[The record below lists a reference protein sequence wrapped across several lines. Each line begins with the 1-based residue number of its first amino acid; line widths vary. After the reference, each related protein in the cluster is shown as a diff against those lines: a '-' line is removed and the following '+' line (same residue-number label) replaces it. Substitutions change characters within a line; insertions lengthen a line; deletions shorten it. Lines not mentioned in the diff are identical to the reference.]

1 MLVDLGMVGLAALAG
16 MCGALVGG
24 NGVFVMYGIAGLAY
38 TMLQACGVVL
48 PVFEDGVLNCF
59 LLPCV
64 IFNGACAAA
73 GYAGYR
79 GRMSGQD
86 INHSLASLG
95 STTVLL
101 VAAVGAVFGYVV
113 VTLLN
118 AIGFPAD
125 TGAVTVV
132 AGGIVVRA
140 LFGRSKSG
148 GMGAALNERETR
160 SVGQILR
167 DLGGAGVSFWTFQAV
182 EGLVCAG
189 AGTACAY
196 ATGNTMLGFYVTAAL
211 ILLLMMNMGFP
222 ACHHTVLVAA
232 YALAETGNCALA
244 VAFGLIAHLLG
255 LVVQACINTGRAT
268 HLDPPAVAIAS
279 LSLVLFTL
287 F

>member
-1 MLVDLGMVGLAALAG
+1 MVGLAALAG

-132 AGGIVVRA
+132 AGGIVIRA

-167 DLGGAGVSFWTFQAV
+167 DLGGAGVSFWTFQVV

-189 AGTACAY
+189 AGTAFFRVQSMNAEEYAAY
-196 ATGNTMLGFYVTAAL
+196 LRTYADGNPVDSALTPPAWIERGSCRVDSGGLVWEACWYANALDPSREAELRQMYEDFTAA
-211 ILLLMMNMGFP
+211 N
-222 ACHHTVLVAA
+222 
-232 YALAETGNCALA
+232 
-244 VAFGLIAHLLG
+244 
-255 LVVQACINTGRAT
+255 
-268 HLDPPAVAIAS
+268 S
-279 LSLVLFTL
+279 
-287 F
+287 

>member
-1 MLVDLGMVGLAALAG
+1 MVGLAALAG
-16 MCGALVGG
+16 MFGALVGG

-38 TMLQACGVVL
+38 TLLQACGVEL
-48 PVFEDGVLNCF
+48 PMFEDGVLNCF

-125 TGAVTVV
+125 T
-132 AGGIVVRA
+132 VR
-140 LFGRSKSG
+140 GRHAAQRHRLSG
-148 GMGAALNERETR
+148 GYRRGHGGGWRHRHPRAFRAQQERRHGRRPQRARNAQRRPDPARPRR
-160 SVGQILR
+160 SGRVVL
-167 DLGGAGVSFWTFQAV
+167 DLPGGGGARMRGRGH
-182 EGLVCAG
+182 GLRLRNGQHHAR
-189 AGTACAY
+189 
-196 ATGNTMLGFYVTAAL
+196 
-211 ILLLMMNMGFP
+211 LL
-222 ACHHTVLVAA
+222 CD
-232 YALAETGNCALA
+232 
-244 VAFGLIAHLLG
+244 
-255 LVVQACINTGRAT
+255 RS
-268 HLDPPAVAIAS
+268 PPQPS
-279 LSLVLFTL
+279 SCC
-287 F
+287 